1 MQELGYWILEL
12 DIEKYELHIKTTA
25 RAVEV
30 AKQHNREDM
39 IEKHE
44 RNLHRYQRILNNIR
58 EGILYLVD
66 KIA

>member
-1 MQELGYWILEL
+1 MSY
-12 DIEKYELHIKTTA
+12 KTTA

-58 EGILYLVD
+58 EGNIIFGRQNRIKRKYGVKHD
-66 KIA
+66 